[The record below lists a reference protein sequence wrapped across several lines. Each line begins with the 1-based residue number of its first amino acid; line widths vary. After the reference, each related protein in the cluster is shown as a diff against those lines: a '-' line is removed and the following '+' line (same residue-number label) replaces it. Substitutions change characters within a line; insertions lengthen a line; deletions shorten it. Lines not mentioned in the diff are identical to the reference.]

1 MFTGILPMPLSTYL
15 MFIISTP
22 AVLYLGYPIFKSAF
36 AAARTGAL
44 NMDFMYAL
52 GIGVSYIASV
62 LGTFNIFLSSEF
74 IFYETSV
81 MLATFLMLGRF
92 LEGGAKR
99 RTNDAVKKLISLK
112 PKTAL
117 LKTDGGDADEYK
129 TVSADSLKSGDI
141 VLIKPGSIVPA
152 DAVIVSGEM
161 YADQSSVTGEPMPV
175 KRTVGDSVI
184 GGTINTSGAAVV
196 RVSKAGN
203 ESLLS
208 QIIRLVEETQRQ
220 KPHVQKIADTAV
232 SYFIPTVLLIA
243 TVSACIWYFLLNSTA
258 LFAATV
264 FISVVVV
271 ACPCALGLATPTA
284 VAVGIGRGAELGILI
299 KNGEVIEDAD
309 KIRCIAFDKTGTLTV
324 GKPKVTKVIPFP
336 QEGTGAGSGSNDSN
350 GIKEEDVNSALALAA
365 GVEAMSEHPI
375 ARAVS
380 EEAGRVG
387 VKVPQVSDFKSHAG
401 RGASGVV
408 DGRRYVIGNADFIR
422 SFGVTIPENIVSEM
436 KGYESDGST
445 TVILAQ
451 TSAEESNAGDKSET
465 ESNGRVIA
473 GILISDVI
481 KPDAKEAIAAV
492 IDDGYTAALIT
503 GDGEGAAMATAS
515 ALNIE
520 SGNVTYGVLPADK
533 VSAVEKYQKN
543 FGKVLFAGDGINDA
557 PAMAKA
563 DIALAVANGTEIAL
577 DSADVVLMNDKVCDI
592 HKFLLLS
599 KKIMGR
605 IRLNL
610 FWAFFYNMC
619 LIPVAAGVLYPFFGI
634 IFRPEFSGA
643 AMILS
648 SITVIS
654 LSLNLRNYT
663 PKSCAKKET

>member
-1 MFTGILPMPLSTYL
+1 MFTGIVPAEISAYV
-15 MFIISTP
+15 MFVISTP

-36 AAARTGAL
+36 AGVRTGSL

-52 GIGVSYIASV
+52 GIGTAYIASV
-62 LGTFNIFLSSEF
+62 LGTFGIFLSNEF

-81 MLATFLMLGRF
+81 MLASFLMLGRF

-117 LKTDGGDADEYK
+117 LKGDGDEYM
-129 TVSADSLKSGDI
+129 TVPADSLKSGDI

-175 KRTVGDSVI
+175 KRTVGESVI
-184 GGTINTSGAAVV
+184 GGTINTGGAAVV
-196 RVSKAGN
+196 RVTKAGS

-220 KPHVQKIADTAV
+220 KPHVQRIADTAV
-232 SYFIPTVLLIA
+232 SYFIPAVLLIA
-243 TVSACIWYFLLNSTA
+243 TVSACVWYFLLGATS

-324 GKPKVTKVIPFP
+324 GKPKLTKVIPF
-336 QEGTGAGSGSNDSN
+336 GDGDADA
-350 GIKEEDVNSALALAA
+350 ALALAA

-380 EEAGRVG
+380 DEAERVG
-387 VKVPQVSDFKSHAG
+387 LKVPQVADFKSHAG

-408 DGRRYVIGNADFIR
+408 DGITYAIGNADFVR
-422 SFGVTIPENIVSEM
+422 SFGVAIPENVISEM

-445 TVILAQ
+445 TVLLAR
-451 TSAEESNAGDKSET
+451 TAPKDAETVGDGTLGAADDANAASAAGSR
-465 ESNGRVIA
+465 GCVIA
-473 GILISDVI
+473 GIVISDVI

-492 IDDGYTAALIT
+492 KADGYAAALIT
-503 GDGEGAAMATAS
+503 GDGEGAATAVAS
-515 ALNIE
+515 ALGIE
-520 SGNVTYGVLPADK
+520 EKNVSFGVLPTDK
-533 VSAVEKYQKN
+533 AFAVEKYQKSY
-543 FGKVLFAGDGINDA
+543 GKVLFAGDGINDA

-577 DSADVVLMNDKVCDI
+577 DSADVVLMNDKVGDI
-592 HKFLLLS
+592 RSFLLLS

-610 FWAFFYNMC
+610 FWAFFYNIC
-619 LIPVAAGVLYPFFGI
+619 LIPVSAGVLYPFFGI

-654 LSLNLRNYT
+654 LSLNLRKYN
-663 PKSCAKKET
+663 PKGGKK

>member
-1 MFTGILPMPLSTYL
+1 MFAGIVPAELSRYV
-15 MFIISTP
+15 MFVIATP
-22 AVLYLGYPIFKSAF
+22 TVLYLGYPIFKSAF
-36 AAARTGAL
+36 AGLRTGSL

-62 LGTFNIFLSSEF
+62 LGTFNIFLSGEF

-81 MLATFLMLGRF
+81 MLASFLMLGRF

-117 LKTDGGDADEYK
+117 LKTDAGDADNADEYV
-129 TVSADSLKSGDI
+129 TVPADSLKSGDI
-141 VLIKPGSIVPA
+141 VMIKPGSIVPA
-152 DAVIVSGEM
+152 DAVVVSGEM
-161 YADQSSVTGEPMPV
+161 YADQSPVTGEPMPV
-175 KRTVGDSVI
+175 KKAVGDGVI
-184 GGTINTSGAAVV
+184 GGTINTGGAAVV
-196 RVSKAGN
+196 RVTKAGS

-220 KPHVQKIADTAV
+220 KPHVQRIADTAV

-243 TVSACIWYFLLNSTA
+243 TVSACVWYFLLNATS

-324 GKPKVTKVIPFP
+324 GKPKVTKVIPFNGDD
-336 QEGTGAGSGSNDSN
+336 EGS
-350 GIKEEDVNSALALAA
+350 VLALAA
-365 GVEAMSEHPI
+365 GIEAMSEHPI

-380 EEAGRVG
+380 DEAGRVG
-387 VKVPQVSDFKSHAG
+387 VKVPQVADFRSHAG
-401 RGASGVV
+401 RGASGAV
-408 DGRRYVIGNADFIR
+408 DGRGYAIGNAAFVG
-422 SFGVTIPENIVSEM
+422 SFGVTVPDNVIAELKE
-436 KGYESDGST
+436 YESDGST
-445 TVILAQ
+445 TVILAR
-451 TSAEESNAGDKSET
+451 TDDG
-465 ESNGRVIA
+465 GCVIA
-473 GILISDVI
+473 GIVISDVI
-481 KPDAKEAIAAV
+481 KPDAKETISAV
-492 IDDGYTAALIT
+492 KADGYAAALIT
-503 GDGEGAAMATAS
+503 GDGEGAAMAVAS
-515 ALNIE
+515 ALGIE
-520 SGNVTYGVLPADK
+520 EKNVSFGVLPTDK
-533 VSAVEKYQKN
+533 ASAVDKYQKSY
-543 FGKVLFAGDGINDA
+543 GKVLFAGDGINDA

-563 DIALAVANGTEIAL
+563 DIALAVSNGTEIAL
-577 DSADVVLMNDKVCDI
+577 DSADVVLMNDRVCDI
-592 HKFLLLS
+592 RGFLLLS

-610 FWAFFYNMC
+610 FWAFFYNIC
-619 LIPVAAGVLYPFFGI
+619 LIPVAAGILYPFFGI
-634 IFRPEFSGA
+634 VFRPEFSGA

-654 LSLNLRNYT
+654 LSLNLRKFN
-663 PKSCAKKET
+663 PGNCAKKEIR

>member
-1 MFTGILPMPLSTYL
+1 MFAGIVPAELSRYV
-15 MFIISTP
+15 MFVIATP
-22 AVLYLGYPIFKSAF
+22 TVLYLGYPIFKSAF
-36 AAARTGAL
+36 AGLRTGSL

-62 LGTFNIFLSSEF
+62 LGTFNIFLSGEF

-81 MLATFLMLGRF
+81 MLASFLMLGRF
-92 LEGGAKR
+92 LESGAKR
-99 RTNDAVKKLISLK
+99 RTNDAVKKLIALK

-117 LKTDGGDADEYK
+117 LKGDGDEYT
-129 TVSADSLKSGDI
+129 TVPADSLKSGDI

-152 DAVIVSGEM
+152 DAVIVSGDM

-175 KRTVGDSVI
+175 KKTVGDGVI
-184 GGTINTSGAAVV
+184 GGTINTGGAAVV
-196 RVSKAGN
+196 RVTKAGS

-220 KPHVQKIADTAV
+220 KPHVQRIADTAV
-232 SYFIPTVLLIA
+232 SYFIPAVLLIA
-243 TVSACIWYFLLNSTA
+243 TVSACVWYFLLNATP

-324 GKPKVTKVIPFP
+324 GKPKVTKIIPFAD
-336 QEGTGAGSGSNDSN
+336 GDANA
-350 GIKEEDVNSALALAA
+350 ALALAA
-365 GVEAMSEHPI
+365 GIEAMSEHPI

-380 EEAGRVG
+380 DEAGRVG
-387 VKVPQVSDFKSHAG
+387 VKVPQVADFRSHAG
-401 RGASGVV
+401 RGASGAV
-408 DGRRYVIGNADFIR
+408 DGRGYAIGNAAFVG
-422 SFGVTIPENIVSEM
+422 SFGVAVPDDVIAEL
-436 KGYESDGST
+436 KKYESDGST

-451 TSAEESNAGDKSET
+451 TDLTDSGTSGAGGK
-465 ESNGRVIA
+465 VIA
-473 GILISDVI
+473 GIVISDVI
-481 KPDAKEAIAAV
+481 KPDAKETIAAV
-492 IDDGYTAALIT
+492 KADGYAAALIT
-503 GDGEGAAMATAS
+503 GDGEGAATAVAS
-515 ALNIE
+515 ALGIE
-520 SGNVTYGVLPADK
+520 EKNVSFGVLPTDK
-533 VSAVEKYQKN
+533 ASAVDKYQKSY
-543 FGKVLFAGDGINDA
+543 GKVLFAGDGINDA

-563 DIALAVANGTEIAL
+563 DIALAVSNGTEIAL
-577 DSADVVLMNDKVCDI
+577 DSADVVLMNDRVSDI
-592 HKFLLLS
+592 RGFLLLS

-610 FWAFFYNMC
+610 FWAFFYNIC
-619 LIPVAAGVLYPFFGI
+619 LIPVAAGILYPFFGI

-654 LSLNLRNYT
+654 LSLNLRKFN
-663 PKSCAKKET
+663 PGKCNNSENSVKKETRAE